1 MGIPAE
7 VIMRWTGH
15 KNYEAMRPYVKIVD
29 ELKREAM
36 QRFDAMA
43 GEIMGHDSGHG
54 FHAE

>member
-43 GEIMGHDSGHG
+43 SQIMGHDFRAG
-54 FHAE
+54 